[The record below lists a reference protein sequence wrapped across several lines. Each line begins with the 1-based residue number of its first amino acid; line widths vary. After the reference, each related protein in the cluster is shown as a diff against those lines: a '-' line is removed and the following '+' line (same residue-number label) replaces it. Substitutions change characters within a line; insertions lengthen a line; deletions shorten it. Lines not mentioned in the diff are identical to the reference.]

1 MFLKRFYIFKDNNM
15 LWSKK
20 FNRLSVGI
28 CLLITM
34 VSFAQKGIPYR
45 IYSAKGKT
53 VSFEKMTR
61 KLKQADVVLFGEFHD
76 NSLGHWLQLEVLK
89 SLQVSNRLILGAEM
103 FEADNQSGLSAYL
116 KSEISE
122 DEFSKD
128 VRLWPNYKTDYKPL
142 VDFAKDHKIPFIA
155 TNVPRRYA
163 SQIYKQGIPSLDS
176 LSAEEK
182 LWIAPLPFPYDANLP
197 GYKKMMNMFEG
208 EHSNDNLPKAQ
219 AVKDATMAYFI
230 VQNFKKGNLF
240 LHFNGAYHSN
250 FHEGIVW
257 YLNRYSADLR
267 TVTISM
273 VVQDDVFEWNTENNG
288 MADFIIVID
297 RNITKT
303 F

>member
-1 MFLKRFYIFKDNNM
+1 M
-15 LWSKK
+15 
-20 FNRLSVGI
+20 FNRLNLMF
-28 CLLITM
+28 CLLIAT
-34 VSFAQKGIPYR
+34 VSFAQEGVPYK
-45 IYSAKGKT
+45 IYSTKGKA

-61 KLKQADVVLFGEFHD
+61 KLNHADVVLFGEFHD
-76 NSLGHWLQLEVLK
+76 NSLGHWLQLELLK
-89 SLQVSNRLILGAEM
+89 SLHANHDLMLGAEM
-103 FEADNQSGLSAYL
+103 FEADNQSGLNAYL
-116 KSEISE
+116 KNEISE
-122 DEFSKD
+122 EDFSKE

-142 VDFAKDHKIPFIA
+142 VDYAKEYQIPFIA

-163 SQIYKQGIPSLDS
+163 SQIYKQGVPSLDT

-182 LWIAPLPFPYDANLP
+182 SWIAPLPFPYDANLP
-197 GYKKMMNMFEG
+197 GYKKMMSMFED
-208 EHSNDNLPKAQ
+208 EHFNENLPKAQ

-230 VQNFKKGNLF
+230 TKNFKKGNLF

-267 TVTISM
+267 IVTISM
-273 VVQDDVFEWNTENNG
+273 VVQDDVFQWDSENND